1 MHAVPLINHPCIVC
15 CRPTS
20 MWCSRCQ
27 NAWYCSPEH
36 LQSDWPRHKHTCIPP
51 NASNNNGYNVNMI
64 ATPPPAEPQFISVSA
79 ILFAPEEERPRII
92 TISCRPSHKPSQ
104 GMCPSPIMQSH
115 FPGEQAES
123 MILTSGLNSEPLRFP
138 LHIWYSPTALKNRS
152 PVNRAIHHITSGA
165 AAKPWCGTVVVLKFN
180 GSRRQGYS
188 DAGSND
194 LPALSAYFL
203 AYK

>member
-1 MHAVPLINHPCIVC
+1 MHTMPLINHPCTLC

-27 NAWYCSPEH
+27 SAWYCSPEH
-36 LQSDWPRHKHTCIPP
+36 LHSDWSRHRRECIP
-51 NASNNNGYNVNMI
+51 AVTTSGGYNVNMI
-64 ATPPPAEPQFISVSA
+64 ATPPPAEPQFITVSA
-79 ILFAPEEERPRII
+79 ILFSPEEERPRII
-92 TISCRPSHKPSQ
+92 SVSCRPSHKPSQ
-104 GMCPSPIMQSH
+104 GMCPIPLVQSH
-115 FPGEQAES
+115 FPDGQTEG
-123 MILTSGLNSEPLRFP
+123 IVLTQGLNGEPLRFP
-138 LHIWYSPTALKNRS
+138 LHLWYSPTALQKSS
-152 PVNRAIHHITSGA
+152 PVNRAIYHITSGA
-165 AAKPWCGTVVVLKFN
+165 APKPWCGPVIVLKFN

>member
-1 MHAVPLINHPCIVC
+1 MPTINHPCTIC

-27 NAWYCSPEH
+27 SAWYCSPEH
-36 LQSDWPRHKHTCIPP
+36 LHEDWPRHRKECIPTQ
-51 NASNNNGYNVNMI
+51 ASAGGGYNMNMI

-79 ILFAPEEERPRII
+79 ILFSPEEERPRII
-92 TISCRPSHKPSQ
+92 TVQCRPTHKPSQ
-104 GMCPSPIMQSH
+104 GMCPIPLVQCH
-115 FPGEQAES
+115 FPDGQAEG
-123 MILTSGLNSEPLRFP
+123 IVLTQGLNGEPLRFP
-138 LHIWYSPTALKNRS
+138 LHLWYSPTALQKQS
-152 PVNRAIHHITSGA
+152 PVNRAIYHITSGA
-165 AAKPWCGTVVVLKFN
+165 APKPWCGSVIVLKFN